1 MRRAMTVAVLGLGL
15 AAAAMGGA
23 WAAAKVPAASPAAL
37 AGLDARAAVELA
49 NQWAAQGEKVQ
60 SFITTQ
66 ALHFQWPDGR
76 EVTVNLGPEEV
87 YVAIAPYVRRTHPC
101 EVHYLSSCR
110 GELPG
115 RRFAVE
121 VTRLD
126 GERVY
131 QGEVVT
137 LFNGFFELWLPR
149 GLDLVIRVQGTDGL
163 SAEAVGILSTR
174 SGAPTC
180 ITNLR
185 LS

>member
-1 MRRAMTVAVLGLGL
+1 MRRAMMVAVLGLGL
-15 AAAAMGGA
+15 AAGAMGLA
-23 WAAAKVPAASPAAL
+23 WAANVPAANPAAL
-37 AGLDARAAVELA
+37 AGLDARAAVQLA
-49 NQWAAQGEKVQ
+49 NEWAARGEKVQ

-76 EVTVNLGPEEV
+76 QAVVNLDPGEV

-101 EVHYLSSCR
+101 QVHYLSSCR

-121 VTRLD
+121 VTTLD
-126 GERVY
+126 GKPVY

-149 GLDLVIRVQGTDGL
+149 GLDLVIRVQGRDGL
-163 SAEAVGILSTR
+163 SGEATGIISTR
-174 SGAPTC
+174 PDAPTC
-180 ITNLR
+180 ITTLR